1 MYPERISAHERR
13 ILESDTVLRESLELA
28 WKRVPVTRWPE
39 RHRRAMTAALAEVRS
54 PNRTSAQSARTMSSI
69 LPRWGLDLSV
79 PQEQTPDPDPEQ
91 TAYNRDRILADFLEG
106 LIRFYAQGRKRGK

>member
-1 MYPERISAHERR
+1 MHNREISEHERR

-28 WKRVPVTRWPE
+28 WKRVPVAHWPE
-39 RHRRAMTAALAEVRS
+39 RHRRAVTAALAEVRS
-54 PNRTSAQSARTMSSI
+54 TNRTSAQNARTMASI